1 MHDSDGNGRGSFAGK
16 VILVTGGAGDIGT
29 ALIDLLR
36 SRGATALAADL
47 DTPLALDVRDP
58 DSWRDVLAVV
68 QRDHGGLDGLVNG
81 AGIVRDSLLHDVTPE
96 DWLSTLD
103 VNLRGV
109 MLGCKAAAPLLAERG
124 GRIVNIASAS
134 WLGNVGQTAYS
145 ASKGGVVSLTRTL
158 ALELAR
164 HGVLVNAVAPW
175 FIEGKLVAEMPDKIV
190 ERARRASPLRRF
202 GTPDEVAGVIA
213 FLLGPDA
220 SYMNGQVLRICG
232 GATVGMI

>member
-1 MHDSDGNGRGSFAGK
+1 MQNSNGNGRGSFAGK

-29 ALIDLLR
+29 ALIELLR

-47 DTPLALDVRDP
+47 DAPLTLDVRDP
-58 DSWRDVLAVV
+58 DSWRDVLGRV
-68 QRDHGGLDGLVNG
+68 QREHGGLDGLVNG
-81 AGIVRDSLLHDVTPE
+81 AGIVRDGLLEDVTPE
-96 DWLSTLD
+96 DWLTTLD

-164 HGVLVNAVAPW
+164 DGVLVNAVAPW
-175 FIEGKLVAEMPDKIV
+175 FIEGKLVSGMPDKIV

-202 GTPDEVAGVIA
+202 GTPSEVAGVIA

-220 SYMNGQVLRICG
+220 SYVNGQVLRICG
-232 GATVGMI
+232 GATVGMF